1 MKNNKRTITII
12 LLIPMLLVLGAR
24 QYKINALTRELGT
37 TNNNIKAS
45 KEEYNKLNKT
55 VRIKNILYKSTDN
68 FHIEEGEIGIEFA
81 DGSWASINQAKNQY
95 TFQPYMLGDWSYDFD
110 NIEDFK
116 NCITTYLNI
125 ANKGTY

>member
-12 LLIPMLLVLGAR
+12 LLISMLLVLGAR
-24 QYKINALTRELGT
+24 QYKINALTRELST
-37 TNNNIKAS
+37 TNNNIKTS

-55 VRIKNILYKSTDN
+55 VKVKKILYETTDN
-68 FHIEEGEIGIEFA
+68 FHIEEGEIGIEFT
-81 DGSWASINQAKNQY
+81 DGSWASINQAKGNY
-95 TFQPYMLGDWSYDFD
+95 VFQPVSMGDWSYNFD

-125 ANKGTY
+125 ANDGTY